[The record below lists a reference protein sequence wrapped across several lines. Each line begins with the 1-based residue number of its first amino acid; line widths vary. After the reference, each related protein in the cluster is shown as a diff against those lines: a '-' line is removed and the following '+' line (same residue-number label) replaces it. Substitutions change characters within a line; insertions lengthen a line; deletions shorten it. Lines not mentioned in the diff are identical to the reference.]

1 MISFL
6 VPVSYGLCACA
17 NFAPFAALL
26 ADGSVVSWGHEDCG
40 GDSSSVSSQLYDI
53 VHIAGSFSNFA
64 AIRSDDVVISW
75 GKHIFSGPTRLGAI
89 SKFVGTGR
97 GYLCVHENSSITTW
111 PSCDYMERRM
121 MQ

>member
-1 MISFL
+1 MTAVAASN
-6 VPVSYGLCACA
+6 AA
-17 NFAPFAALL
+17 FAALL

-75 GKHIFSGPTRLGAI
+75 GKHIVSGPTILCGVR
-89 SKFVGTGR
+89 KFVGTGR
-97 GYLCVHENSSITTW
+97 GFVCAHENSSITAW
-111 PSCDYMERRM
+111 PRRDFIERRM
-121 MQ
+121 MH